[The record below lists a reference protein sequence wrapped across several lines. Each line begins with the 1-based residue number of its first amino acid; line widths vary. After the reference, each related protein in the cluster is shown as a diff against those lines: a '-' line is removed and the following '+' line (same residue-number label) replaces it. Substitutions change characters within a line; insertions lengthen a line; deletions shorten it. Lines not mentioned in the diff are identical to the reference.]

1 MLHLF
6 AGLDLH
12 TGLLLLLALAF
23 VLFYEAINGFHDTA
37 NAVATVIY
45 TRAMRSQLAVV
56 MAAVFN
62 FLGVLLGGL
71 SVAYAIVH
79 MLPTDLL
86 LNMGSSHGLAMVFSM
101 LLAAIIWNL
110 GTWYFGLPASSSHT
124 LIGAIIGIGLTNA
137 LMTGTSVVDAL
148 NIPKVLSIFGSLIV
162 SPIVGLVFAGGLIFL
177 LRRYWSGTKK
187 RARIHL
193 TPAER
198 EKKDGKKKPPF
209 WTRIAL
215 ILSAIGVAF
224 SHGANDGQKGIGLVM
239 LVLIGVAPAGF
250 VVNMNATGYEI
261 TRTRDAINNVE
272 AYFEQHPA
280 LLKQA
285 TGADQLVPA
294 PEAGATQPA
303 EFHCHPSN
311 TINALNR
318 LKGMLT
324 TDVES
329 YDKLSLD
336 QRSQMRRIMLCVSDT
351 IDKVVKMPGVSADD
365 QRLLKKLKS
374 DMLSTIEYA
383 PVWIIMAVALALG
396 IGTMIGWRRVATTI
410 GEKIGKKGMTYAQGM
425 SAQMTAAVSIG
436 LASYTGMPVST
447 THVLSSSVAGTMVV
461 DGGGLQRK
469 TVTSILMAWCLPFR
483 LRYCFPADCTGSPC
497 SSCNRTH
504 QNERVSLLARF
515 FYALLLLKCLMPNHQ
530 CNQADHHQTTQCAG
544 QNKLPTHPLTA
555 ANKFIIV
562 MIAIT
567 LGIDIPNETHLF
579 VGLAM

>member
-45 TRAMRSQLAVV
+45 TRAMRSQLAVA
-56 MAAVFN
+56 MAALFN
-62 FLGVLLGGL
+62 FFGVLLGGL

-86 LNMGSSHGLAMVFSM
+86 LNMGSAHGLAMVFSM

-148 NIPKVLSIFGSLIV
+148 NIPKVIGIFASLII
-162 SPIVGLVFAGGLIFL
+162 SPIVGLVIAGGLIFI

-215 ILSAIGVAF
+215 ILSAIGVSF

-250 VVNMNATGYEI
+250 VVNMNASGYEI
-261 TRTRDAINNVE
+261 TRTRDAVNNVE
-272 AYFEQHPA
+272 TFFQQRPD
-280 LLKQA
+280 LLKKA
-285 TGADQLVPA
+285 TGVDQLVPSPDTNTA
-294 PEAGATQPA
+294 ANG
-303 EFHCHPSN
+303 EFHCHPAN
-311 TINALNR
+311 TINALDR
-318 LKGMLT
+318 VKTMLT
-324 TDVES
+324 GVET
-329 YDKLSLD
+329 YDSLSPD
-336 QRSQMRRIMLCVSDT
+336 QRGQLRRIMLCISDT
-351 IDKVVKMPGVSADD
+351 TDKVAKLPDVSADD
-365 QRLLKKLKS
+365 QRLLKKLKT

-383 PVWIIMAVALALG
+383 PIWIIMAVALALG

-447 THVLSSSVAGTMVV
+447 
-461 DGGGLQRK
+461 
-469 TVTSILMAWCLPFR
+469 
-483 LRYCFPADCTGSPC
+483 FPPPTCSPP
-497 SSCNRTH
+497 R
-504 QNERVSLLARF
+504 
-515 FYALLLLKCLMPNHQ
+515 
-530 CNQADHHQTTQCAG
+530 
-544 QNKLPTHPLTA
+544 
-555 ANKFIIV
+555 
-562 MIAIT
+562 
-567 LGIDIPNETHLF
+567 
-579 VGLAM
+579 